1 MLKPLKKRISR
12 KILLTKV
19 SCFFIFISVCFPQ
32 IDYTISNEMK
42 SGDGEELV
50 SGQYVPY
57 NYFENLV
64 DINLSYLR
72 LNLYEQWEFSD
83 PPQFGYPQ
91 QKLNKVYLE
100 YTDDDL
106 MVKLGDIYT
115 LYGRGLGL
123 NLFQDQSLDFDNS
136 LRGIE
141 FSYSQNEGMRFFGL
155 GGNGQYE
162 YKSPGAA
169 QGRYNNKSI
178 YNSVTAFGAE
188 IWLPWI
194 ASNVIM
200 FNLNQD
206 IESLSVGG
214 DKDNKHVD
222 IDNFGL
228 NGIWGPVDFYLE
240 KSWLDWTIEGILDDF
255 DNPIHHKG
263 SFFYTALSFDLLGF
277 GITHEFKDY
286 DAEDFLLSIS
296 NPPIVFRE
304 SASTLVSRSLHLI
317 NFTDEVGHQLEIMK
331 RIGENYN
338 LLFNYSISHRQNGFS
353 DKVFIIKVDT
363 TFLPNGNIA
372 VETIDSTVSMIE
384 NVPLLNDL
392 IKFDENSFSF
402 FPFSQFYIELDGYL
416 FSENLNFKLGFD
428 YKREILPDE
437 KKNKIYDYS
446 LAVTDLNIT
455 LQYENTFEYQ
465 KVLTLP
471 NQFSYNFGNGSSL
484 SSYIEFQW
492 ITNEYNRDKFYID
505 SISVENSYSDNIYNR
520 YITLSYRHPSKW
532 TITAIYDYNSFDLYN
547 QSGFNTNPDD
557 DNYLEHGLR
566 QLGIDLK
573 NKWFGVEFLKDF
585 SSNHQLSVFYGSEI
599 GGLRCANGVCAYQP
613 PFMDGFKIAFRSIF

>member
-19 SCFFIFISVCFPQ
+19 SCFLIFISVCFPQ

-42 SGDGEELV
+42 SGDGEELL

-136 LRGIE
+136 LRGVE
-141 FSYSQNEGMRFFGL
+141 FSYSHDDGFKLFGL
-155 GGNGQYE
+155 GGRGLFE
-162 YKSPGAA
+162 YKSTPSS
-169 QGRYNNKSI
+169 RYNDKSI
-178 YNSVTAFGAE
+178 QNSVTAFGAE
-188 IWLPWI
+188 IWLPWLS
-194 ASNVIM
+194 SNVIM
-200 FNLNQD
+200 FNVNQD
-206 IESLSVGG
+206 IESMSVGG
-214 DKDNKHVD
+214 DAENIHID
-222 IDNFGL
+222 INNFGL
-228 NGIWGPVDFYLE
+228 NGLWGPIDFYLE
-240 KSWLDWTIEGILDDF
+240 KSWLDWSKEGEYDELN
-255 DNPIHHKG
+255 NPIHHKG
-263 SFFYTALSFDLLGF
+263 DFLYTALSFDLLGF

-286 DAEDFLLSIS
+286 DAQDFLLSIS
-296 NPPIVFRE
+296 NSPIVFRE
-304 SASTLVSRSLHLI
+304 SASTLVSRNIHLI

-338 LLFNYSISHRQNGFS
+338 LIFNYSLSYRNHGFS
-353 DKVFIIKVDT
+353 QKVFRAVDYVVIP
-363 TFLPNGNIA
+363 FVGD
-372 VETIDSTVSMIE
+372 TILTDSTVELKNNLESLMDI
-384 NVPLLNDL
+384 L
-392 IKFDENSFSF
+392 KFDQKSFSF
-402 FPFSQFYIELDGYL
+402 FPFGQFYIELDGYL
-416 FSENLNFKLGFD
+416 FNDKLNFKLGYD
-428 YKREILPDE
+428 RKNEIIAYANKRS
-437 KKNKIYDYS
+437 YDYS
-446 LAVTDLNIT
+446 MVPNELQHLADTT
-455 LQYENTFEYQ
+455 LQFKNTYEYQ

-484 SSYIEFQW
+484 SSYVEFQW
-492 ITNEYNRDKFYID
+492 ISNNINRDIVYVDHLDD
-505 SISVENSYSDNIYNR
+505 SLSYSNDIYNR
-520 YITLSYRHPSKW
+520 YFTLSYRHPSKW
-532 TITAIYDYNSFDLYN
+532 TITAIYDYNSYDPSN
-547 QSGFNTNPDD
+547 PGGFNTNPDD
-557 DNYLEHGLR
+557 DNFLEHGLR

-585 SSNHQLSVFYGSEI
+585 SSNHQFSVFYGSEV